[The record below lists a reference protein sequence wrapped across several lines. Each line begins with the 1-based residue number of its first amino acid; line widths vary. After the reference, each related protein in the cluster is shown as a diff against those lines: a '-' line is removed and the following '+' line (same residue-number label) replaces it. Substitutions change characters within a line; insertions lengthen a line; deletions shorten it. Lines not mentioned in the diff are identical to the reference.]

1 MKFLKNNTHIYLSF
15 NYYVS
20 RYSRESERHKRESYD
35 EANRNRGDKAL
46 HDLRER
52 LLSKRGSKGDSDGSH
67 SSKSKSHKERRKK
80 EFEDEEALQ
89 GEAGQLVKEI
99 IGITTDGK
107 KYKKEKGESE
117 RKLTEEER
125 AEQEQR
131 RVKLLEAGK
140 SIQKLLIYCCNY
152 LFTI

>member
-1 MKFLKNNTHIYLSF
+1 MNLYLFLF
-15 NYYVS
+15 
-20 RYSRESERHKRESYD
+20 RYGRESERHKRDPYE
-35 EANRNRGDKAL
+35 EANRSRADKAL

-52 LLSKRGSKGDSDGSH
+52 LLSKRGSKGEDESAHG
-67 SSKSKSHKERRKK
+67 SSKGKSHKERRRK
-80 EFEDEEALQ
+80 ELEDDEALQ

-107 KYKKEKGESE
+107 KYKKDKVDVE

-131 RVKLLEAGK
+131 REKLLEAGM
-140 SIQKLLIYCCNY
+140 Y
-152 LFTI
+152 LYSYIT

>member
-1 MKFLKNNTHIYLSF
+1 MYYFHFLSHLQIKIIQNYIKSLS
-15 NYYVS
+15 YC
-20 RYSRESERHKRESYD
+20 RYSREPERHKRDPYE
-35 EANRNRGDKAL
+35 EASRSRADKAL

-52 LLSKRGSKGDSDGSH
+52 LLSKRSTKGEDEAGH
-67 SSKSKSHKERRKK
+67 GGSKSKSHKDRRRR
-80 EFEDEEALQ
+80 EQEDDEALQ

-107 KYKKEKGESE
+107 KFKKDKGEGE

-131 RVKLLEAGK
+131 REKLLEAGK
-140 SIQKLLIYCCNY
+140 YWINS
-152 LFTI
+152 

>member
-1 MKFLKNNTHIYLSF
+1 MISIHYGF
-15 NYYVS
+15 
-20 RYSRESERHKRESYD
+20 RYNRESDRHKRESYE
-35 EANRNRGDKAL
+35 EANRSRADKAL

-52 LLSKRGSKGDSDGSH
+52 LLSKRGSKGDDESAH
-67 SSKSKSHKERRKK
+67 SSKSKSHKERRRKDV
-80 EFEDEEALQ
+80 EDDEALQ

-107 KYKKEKGESE
+107 KYKKDKGEGE

-131 RVKLLEAGK
+131 REKLLEAGM
-140 SIQKLLIYCCNY
+140 
-152 LFTI
+152 